1 MNLKSFETWLE
12 DMYAN
17 AQRETQESPCHSMEF
32 QKAMYEERM
41 LRKVINKWKECTR
54 AK

>member
-32 QKAMYEERM
+32 QRAMHEAYT